1 MGLGWPNITAYD
13 NYQLNI
19 EDALEVAEHDV
30 VWFVDAAK
38 AGPSPYHVRDLSA
51 ASSIEFTSHIV
62 SPEAILAI
70 ARQLHYGKTPQAFLL
85 AIRGYQFEF
94 VEELTTG
101 AADNLRVALTMLT
114 DKIRASHA
122 PVAAMNIGLGN
133 RRRIPIFLIRPD
145 AHARA
150 TLRKALEAADFS
162 VGEAANNRE
171 GERTALRIKPDAILA
186 ELMTEPAEAGMTIS
200 ERLKASGGTIP
211 CYIVS
216 TASDALMGSV
226 GLHEI
231 GISGV
236 FLKPVEPA
244 IVIQTLKTRLG
255 VHQGDA
261 GRA

>member
-1 MGLGWPNITAYD
+1 
-13 NYQLNI
+13 
-19 EDALEVAEHDV
+19 
-30 VWFVDAAK
+30 
-38 AGPSPYHVRDLSA
+38 
-51 ASSIEFTSHIV
+51 
-62 SPEAILAI
+62 
-70 ARQLHYGKTPQAFLL
+70 
-85 AIRGYQFEF
+85 
-94 VEELTTG
+94 
-101 AADNLRVALTMLT
+101 
-114 DKIRASHA
+114 
-122 PVAAMNIGLGN
+122 MNIGLGN
-133 RRRIPIFLIRPD
+133 RRRTILLIDTD

-150 TLRKALEAADFS
+150 ILRKALEAADFS

-186 ELMTEPAEAGMTIS
+186 ELMTDPTDAGMTIS
-200 ERLKASGGTIP
+200 ERLKASGSTIP

-255 VHQGDA
+255 VRQGGT

>member
-1 MGLGWPNITAYD
+1 
-13 NYQLNI
+13 
-19 EDALEVAEHDV
+19 
-30 VWFVDAAK
+30 
-38 AGPSPYHVRDLSA
+38 
-51 ASSIEFTSHIV
+51 
-62 SPEAILAI
+62 
-70 ARQLHYGKTPQAFLL
+70 
-85 AIRGYQFEF
+85 
-94 VEELTTG
+94 
-101 AADNLRVALTMLT
+101 
-114 DKIRASHA
+114 
-122 PVAAMNIGLGN
+122 MNIGLGN
-133 RRRIPIFLIRPD
+133 RRRTILLIDAD

-186 ELMTEPAEAGMTIS
+186 ELMTDPSDAGMMIS
-200 ERLKASGGTIP
+200 ERLKTSGSTIP

-244 IVIQTLKTRLG
+244 IVIQTLRTRLG
-255 VHQGDA
+255 VRQGDT

>member
-1 MGLGWPNITAYD
+1 
-13 NYQLNI
+13 
-19 EDALEVAEHDV
+19 
-30 VWFVDAAK
+30 
-38 AGPSPYHVRDLSA
+38 
-51 ASSIEFTSHIV
+51 
-62 SPEAILAI
+62 
-70 ARQLHYGKTPQAFLL
+70 
-85 AIRGYQFEF
+85 
-94 VEELTTG
+94 
-101 AADNLRVALTMLT
+101 
-114 DKIRASHA
+114 
-122 PVAAMNIGLGN
+122 MNIGLGD
-133 RRRIPIFLIRPD
+133 RRRTILLIDAD

-186 ELMTEPAEAGMTIS
+186 ELMTDPDDAGRTIS
-200 ERLKASGGTIP
+200 ERLKAGGSTIP

-255 VHQGDA
+255 VRQEGA
-261 GRA
+261 RRA